1 MALQAS
7 KSCGFL
13 SSYHHPLAPCM
24 SNGINAK
31 QVPGTIFMP
40 RSCYGRGLR
49 FARRIVFFFPLQFQ
63 LILAY
68 TSEAFK

>member
-7 KSCGFL
+7 KKCGLL
-13 SSYHHPLAPCM
+13 SSDHHPLAPCM

-31 QVPGTIFMP
+31 QVPGTFFMP

-49 FARRIVFFFPLQFQ
+49 FARRIVFFSPLQFQ
-63 LILAY
+63 LILVY
-68 TSEAFK
+68 TSEAFT